1 MGYETPPGPMGYG
14 VGMGGSSNFPANQLG
29 GSPKPMGY
37 YKVWVITGMG

>member
-14 VGMGGSSNFPANQLG
+14 VWEGAPISLQTNLVEAPN
-29 GSPKPMGY
+29 PMGY